1 MNPYVKSVQTGDD
14 YQLLLKFDNG
24 EQRVFDIKPYLDKPV
39 FAKLQNINLFKTTR
53 VVSGSVEWAGDVD
66 LSYDTLYI
74 ESKPTKAHQSSRK
87 TIQKKNKSLAMAVIP
102 KKKPAKTRLGS
113 K

>member
-1 MNPYVKSVQTGDD
+1 MNPYVKSVQIRDD

-39 FAKLQNINLFKTTR
+39 FTKLQNLNLFKTAR
-53 VVSGSVEWAGDVD
+53 VVSGSVEWSGDVD
-66 LSYDTLYI
+66 LSYDTLYV
-74 ESKPTKAHQSSRK
+74 ESKPTKATPSPRK
-87 TIQKKNKSLAMAVIP
+87 TTRTKNKSLTMAVIP
-102 KKKPAKTRLGS
+102 KKKPTKPRLAS